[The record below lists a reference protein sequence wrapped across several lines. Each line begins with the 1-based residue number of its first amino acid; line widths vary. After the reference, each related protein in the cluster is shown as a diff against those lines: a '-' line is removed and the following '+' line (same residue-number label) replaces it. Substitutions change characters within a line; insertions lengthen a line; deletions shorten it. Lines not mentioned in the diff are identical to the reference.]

1 MHRDGTVPSR
11 KKHRDGTVPSR
22 KKHRDG
28 TVPSRKKHRDG
39 TVENPTGNFHM
50 THIIQNSLQD
60 KYIMYVCSTTLK
72 KSVLVVQ
79 GQLFVQSPLRVKSA
93 KAKGKKAN
101 CTKKLAKEKH
111 MQTAQ
116 ITSPEI

>member
-11 KKHRDGTVPSR
+11 KKHRDGTVPSP
-22 KKHRDG
+22 KKH
-28 TVPSRKKHRDG
+28 HDG

-72 KSVLVVQ
+72 KCTSSARST
-79 GQLFVQSPLRVKSA
+79 FCAKST
-93 KAKGKKAN
+93 KSEKCKGKRQKGKLH
-101 CTKKLAKEKH
+101 KKVAKEKH

>member
-11 KKHRDGTVPSR
+11 KRHRDGTVPSC

-39 TVENPTGNFHM
+39 TVEKPTGNFHM

-60 KYIMYVCSTTLK
+60 KYIMYVCSLFNHTK

-79 GQLFVQSPLRVKSA
+79 GQLFCAKST
-93 KAKGKKAN
+93 KSEKCKGKRQKGKLY
-101 CTKKLAKEKH
+101 KK
-111 MQTAQ
+111 
-116 ITSPEI
+116 IS